1 MQNTADRSKKYG
13 KPLMLNSSKI
23 NMIQKT
29 VEPGN
34 ANNKETVGTIIQET
48 QGMHP
53 GNNGKQRNQDKE
65 TS

>member
-1 MQNTADRSKKYG
+1 
-13 KPLMLNSSKI
+13 MLNSSKI

-34 ANNKETVGTIIQET
+34 ANNKETVGIIIQET

-53 GNNGKQRNQDKE
+53 GNNRKHRE
-65 TS
+65 TKTRKHTSGD